1 MKNKPELTKEEL
13 LAELDS
19 IKNRMEDYDWE
30 YRFSR
35 FQERLTNE
43 KEEVVKIIE
52 EMKTAN

>member
-19 IKNRMEDYDWE
+19 IKNRIEDYDWE

>member
-1 MKNKPELTKEEL
+1 MKNKPEVTKEEL

>member
-52 EMKTAN
+52 EIKTTN